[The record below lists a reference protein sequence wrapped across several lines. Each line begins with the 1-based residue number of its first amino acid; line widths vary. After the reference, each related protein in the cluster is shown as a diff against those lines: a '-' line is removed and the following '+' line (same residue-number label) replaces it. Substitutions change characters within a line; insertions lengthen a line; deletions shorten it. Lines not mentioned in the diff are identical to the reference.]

1 MPTAQ
6 ARDLTIQRRETD
18 LVVGTFGRGAF
29 IWGEPIHIPTE
40 LGEAE
45 MEAWRA
51 LVEDRMNALTAEAD
65 RRVGHEAI
73 APGTLTRRE
82 WNMRRRA
89 ARAGGRA

>member
-1 MPTAQ
+1 
-6 ARDLTIQRRETD
+6 
-18 LVVGTFGRGAF
+18 
-29 IWGEPIHIPTE
+29 
-40 LGEAE
+40 

-51 LVEDRMNALTAEAD
+51 HVEERMNALTADAD

-82 WNMRRRA
+82 WNLRRRA